1 MSIDIWAD
9 PKPWM
14 TEGLIQFVEQE
25 LRPDD
30 IVLEFGGGASSIWW
44 CSRAKYTYTVEASPD
59 WAPTLIEKMAQY
71 PHLLAKWSMLFVPC
85 EWHTSYLQPKRYWK
99 QNAKMIDEEQA
110 LHLNNIYSRIPQEVQ
125 PTVIIIDG
133 SVRPQTV
140 VTTSDYVKHS
150 TQVRMIVV
158 DNMESM
164 RKSTEGMFTDF
175 KEYPFHEKDPQK
187 IPKHQKGKWCSSA
200 FVRVDSKN
208 SDQSLS

>member
-14 TEGLIQFVEQE
+14 TEGLIQFLEQE
-25 LRPDD
+25 LSKDD

-59 WAPTLIEKMAQY
+59 WAPTLITKMSQC

-85 EWHTSYLQPKRYWK
+85 EWHTSHLSPKQYWK
-99 QNAKMIDEEQA
+99 KNANMINEEQA
-110 LHLNNIYSRIPQEVQ
+110 SYLNNIYSCIPQSFK
-125 PTVIIIDG
+125 PTVIVIDG

-140 VTTSDYVKHS
+140 VTTAHYIKHS

-158 DNMESM
+158 DNMETM
-164 RKSTEGMFTDF
+164 RSSTEGMFTGF
-175 KEYPFHEKDPQK
+175 QEYPFHEKDPEK

-200 FVRVDSKN
+200 FMRIS
-208 SDQSLS
+208 Q